1 MLPKLLPRHSN
12 LRETVRYLFAV
23 GGRTVHTDPHIVAA
37 WDDDLLHPDVARPN
51 DQGADRETVLREII
65 TQLDAPRRL
74 RHKTVAAGHVLHV
87 PISAHHD
94 DGQLGDQRWREL
106 AEEFVQRLGL
116 ERCRWIAVHHGTSK
130 VGNDH
135 VHVVV
140 QLVDEDGKVARLSHS
155 KRKSRKWAQEVEQR
169 LGLVRTGATGTGARE
184 LTRAE
189 HERADRTGVEPQRR
203 TLERRVRAAA
213 AGSTGPGEF
222 VDVLARAGVRVTPVT
237 GGNVGAERVTGYRV
251 ALNEDQ
257 VLDGGPALRLGG
269 GQLAR
274 DLTLPE
280 LADQWRT
287 TRGVLGDDAVPDR
300 AAAAVDAADP
310 TAWAPGSTRPTRGGD
325 AWWARAKVHVTTAA
339 GLLDHLDLDDP
350 AHRHVAVEQAA
361 QFAAVLALRWPA
373 DPADEHQR
381 RVADA
386 VRRAADDLAAA
397 TRLWHPSPTR
407 RPPRTRPLL
416 PVLAKIAVRLARTG
430 DAELVLALL
439 VLAALA
445 VLVIALADRITGTG
459 EPRPPRGEPGA
470 YLRAAADHLRPYQRR
485 GTTASAGAAAVWKD
499 PAAKVIDDVERRLA
513 ASRARL
519 AGRPVRGVD
528 PRRRAGPTR

>member
-37 WDDDLLHPDVARPN
+37 WDDDLLHPEVARPN
-51 DQGADRETVLREII
+51 DQGAEWETVLREII

-74 RHKTVAAGHVLHV
+74 RRKTVAAGHVLHV
-87 PISAHHD
+87 PISAHRD
-94 DGQLGDQRWREL
+94 DGLLGDQRWREL
-106 AEEFVQRLGL
+106 AGEFVVRLGL

-130 VGNDH
+130 AGNDH
-135 VHVVV
+135 IHLVV

-155 KRKSRKWAQEVEQR
+155 KRKARAWAQEVEQR

-222 VDVLARAGVRVTPVT
+222 VDVLALAGVRVTPST
-237 GGNVGAERVTGYRV
+237 GDDSGARRVTGYRV
-251 ALNEDQ
+251 ALAEDQ
-257 VLDGGPALRLGG
+257 VLDGGPALHLGG

-280 LADQWRT
+280 LVDRWGRTRTVLADDKGT
-287 TRGVLGDDAVPDR
+287 DHPDVVVDVGDPA
-300 AAAAVDAADP
+300 
-310 TAWAPGSTRPTRGGD
+310 AWAPTSTKPTRGGD
-325 AWWARAKVHVTTAA
+325 AWWAMAKVLVITAT
-339 GLLDHLDLDDP
+339 GLLDRLDLDDP
-350 AHRHVAVEQAA
+350 VHRHVAVEQAA
-361 QFAAVLALRWPA
+361 QLTSVLALRWPA
-373 DPADEHQR
+373 DPADEHQQ

-407 RPPRTRPLL
+407 RPPRPRPLL
-416 PVLAKIAVRLARTG
+416 PVLAKLAVRLVRLVRLVRTG
-430 DAELVLALL
+430 DAELALALL

-445 VLVIALADRITGTG
+445 MLVIALSDRITGTG

-470 YLRAAADHLRPYQRR
+470 HLRAAADHLRPYRHR
-485 GTTASAGAAAVWKD
+485 TTAA
-499 PAAKVIDDVERRLA
+499 PAARLVDDVERRLDP
-513 ASRARL
+513 SKARL
-519 AGRPVRGVD
+519 SGRSVPEMGA
-528 PRRRAGPTR
+528 RRRAGPTR

>member
-12 LRETVRYLFAV
+12 LRDTVRYLFAV

-51 DQGADRETVLREII
+51 DQGADRETALREII

-87 PISAHHD
+87 PISAHRD
-94 DGQLGDQRWREL
+94 DGLLGDQRWREL
-106 AEEFVQRLGL
+106 AEEFVARLGL

-130 VGNDH
+130 AGNDH
-135 VHVVV
+135 VHLVV

-155 KRKSRKWAQEVEQR
+155 KVKSRAWAQEVEQR

-237 GGNVGAERVTGYRV
+237 GGDGGAERVTGYRV
-251 ALNEDQ
+251 ALDEDQ
-257 VLDGGPALRLGG
+257 VLDGGPALQLGG

-274 DLTLPE
+274 DLTLPK
-280 LADQWRT
+280 LADRWRT

-300 AAAAVDAADP
+300 PVAVDVAAP

-325 AWWARAKVHVTTAA
+325 AWWARATVHVTTAA
-339 GLLDHLDLDDP
+339 GLLDRLDLDDP
-350 AHRHVAVEQAA
+350 VHRHVAVEQAA

-373 DPADEHQR
+373 DTADEHQR

-397 TRLWHPSPTR
+397 TRLWHPEPVR
-407 RPPRTRPLL
+407 RPPRPRLLL

-430 DAELVLALL
+430 DAELAFALL

-445 VLVIALADRITGTG
+445 VLVIALSDRVTGTG
-459 EPRPPRGEPGA
+459 KLRPPRGEPGA
-470 YLRAAADHLRPYQRR
+470 YLRAAADHLRPYQHRS
-485 GTTASAGAAAVWKD
+485 TTAQAGSTAVRKD
-499 PAAKVIDDVERRLA
+499 PTAQQVDDVDRRLA

-519 AGRPVRGVD
+519 AGRPVPGVD
-528 PRRRAGPTR
+528 PRRRTGPAR

>member
-37 WDDDLLHPDVARPN
+37 WDSDLLHPDVARPN
-51 DQGADRETVLREII
+51 DQGEDREIVLREII

-94 DGQLGDQRWREL
+94 DGQLGDERWREL
-106 AEEFVQRLGL
+106 AGEFVARLGL

-130 VGNDH
+130 AGNDH
-135 VHVVV
+135 VHLVV
-140 QLVDEDGKVARLSHS
+140 QLVNEDGKVARLSHS
-155 KRKSRKWAQEVEQR
+155 KVKARAWAQEVEQR
-169 LGLVRTGATGTGARE
+169 LDLVRTGATGTGARE

-237 GGNVGAERVTGYRV
+237 GGDVGAERVTGYRV
-251 ALNEDQ
+251 ALDEDQ
-257 VLDGGPALRLGG
+257 VLDGGPALRLGC

-280 LADQWRT
+280 LADRWRT

-300 AAAAVDAADP
+300 AAAAADP

-339 GLLDHLDLDDP
+339 GLLDRLDLDDP

-361 QFAAVLALRWPA
+361 HFAAVLALRWPA

-397 TRLWHPSPTR
+397 TRLWHPSPTC
-407 RPPRTRPLL
+407 RPPRPRPLL
-416 PVLAKIAVRLARTG
+416 PVLGKIAVRLARTG

-470 YLRAAADHLRPYQRR
+470 HLRAAADHLRPYQRR
-485 GTTASAGAAAVWKD
+485 STAAPAGSTAVRKD
-499 PAAKVIDDVERRLA
+499 PAAKVVDDVEQRLA

-519 AGRPVRGVD
+519 AGHPGPGVD
-528 PRRRAGPTR
+528 PHRRTGRSR

>member
-12 LRETVRYLFAV
+12 LRDTVRYLFAV

-51 DQGADRETVLREII
+51 DQGGDRETVLREII

-94 DGQLGDQRWREL
+94 DGLLGDQRWREL
-106 AEEFVQRLGL
+106 AEEFVARLGL

-130 VGNDH
+130 AGNDH
-135 VHVVV
+135 VHLVV
-140 QLVDEDGKVARLSHS
+140 QLVDKDGKVARLSHS
-155 KRKSRKWAQEVEQR
+155 KVKSRAWAQEVEQR

-222 VDVLARAGVRVTPVT
+222 VDILAGVGVQATPST
-237 GGNVGAERVTGYRV
+237 GGDVGGERVTGYRV
-251 ALNEDQ
+251 ALAEDQ
-257 VLDGGPALRLGG
+257 VLDGGPALRLSG

-274 DLTLPE
+274 ELTLPE
-280 LADQWRT
+280 LVDRWR
-287 TRGVLGDDAVPDR
+287 RAREVLADDAVPDR
-300 AAAAVDAADP
+300 AAVIREAADP
-310 TAWAPGSTRPTRGGD
+310 AAWAPGSTGPMRGGD
-325 AWWARAKVHVTTAA
+325 AWWAMAGRHVTTAA
-339 GLLDHLDLDDP
+339 GLMDRLDLNDP
-350 AHRHVAVEQAA
+350 VHRHVAVEQAA
-361 QFAAVLALRWPA
+361 QFTAVLALRWPA

-397 TRLWHPSPTR
+397 TRLWRPSPTS
-407 RPPRTRPLL
+407 RPPRPRPLL
-416 PVLAKIAVRLARTG
+416 PTLARLALRLARTG
-430 DAELVLALL
+430 DTDLAFTLL
-439 VLAALA
+439 ALAALA
-445 VLVIALADRITGTG
+445 ALVIALADRITETG
-459 EPRPPRGEPGA
+459 ESRPPRGEPGA
-470 YLRAAADHLRPYQRR
+470 HLRAATEHLRPYQRR
-485 GTTASAGAAAVWKD
+485 TTTSAASNTTAKN
-499 PAAKVIDDVERRLA
+499 PAARVVEDAVERRLA
-513 ASRARL
+513 ASQVRL
-519 AGRPVRGVD
+519 AGRPVPGVA